1 MARALLMR
9 SLAPFSGYPVSCV
22 LVDQRGNF
30 YPGVNVESNS
40 LGLTSCAERN
50 AVGHFMA
57 MSPRGA
63 YVVAAY
69 IASAGGPEPMPC
81 GGCRHVMYEHFPQ
94 AMVFV
99 VTGAKA
105 PEYAGDVSDF
115 MPAPFA
121 GLPARR

>member
-50 AVGHFMA
+50 AVGYFMA
-57 MSPRGA
+57 MAPPGA
-63 YVVAAY
+63 CVVAVY
-69 IASAGGPEPMPC
+69 IASARGPDPMPC

-94 AMVFV
+94 ALVFV
-99 VTGAKA
+99 VTGPKA
-105 PEYAGDVSDF
+105 PEYAGDVSDL

-121 GLPARR
+121 GPSAGR